1 MKSLLLI
8 LALIGLAI
16 PSIAEAHGRGGGH
29 GHRQDRAERSADDHD
44 RGPRRGRGF
53 GRGGPAR
60 QVRDAD
66 FRPRAKPGKGP
77 KRQRSVAPPRRRMG
91 LGRGQTL
98 PPQLRGPRLENYG
111 RYRLR
116 RPPPGYSYHRRGN
129 RIYLLS
135 DDTGMI
141 FEVVPVGR

>member
-1 MKSLLLI
+1 
-8 LALIGLAI
+8 
-16 PSIAEAHGRGGGH
+16 
-29 GHRQDRAERSADDHD
+29 
-44 RGPRRGRGF
+44 
-53 GRGGPAR
+53 
-60 QVRDAD
+60 
-66 FRPRAKPGKGP
+66 
-77 KRQRSVAPPRRRMG
+77 MG

-98 PPQLRGPRLENYG
+98 PPQLRGPRVENY
-111 RYRLR
+111 RHYRLR